1 MIEKNNKKYKIG
13 LSLSGGGYRATIYH
27 LGTLRKLR
35 ELELLD
41 KIDIISTIS
50 GGSITGAYYGLEGKN
65 FELFEKGLIGIVKKS
80 ILGGIFRSVRFI
92 CIALSLLTL
101 LFFILYLPF
110 TSYAWVSTVLLVVV
124 FVVVLK
130 FQFRIFPVSRI
141 IDGLY
146 SRWFFAG
153 KTLKDLNCTPVIAI
167 NATNVETGRPFTF
180 SKNKMSDSSYEY
192 PQDGQD
198 PIRFK
203 PEEFPISLAV
213 ASSTCVPFAFT
224 PIYIDSKYFEKEED
238 AHRVKPCLVDGGVY
252 DNQGVHKL
260 THGNSS
266 YVCDIV
272 IVSDAG
278 NMMPKIN
285 SFNNVVQLLIRT
297 SDIFMNRI
305 KNYQMIQH
313 VYDNYRF
320 NKKSVAYQSL
330 GWDLQECL
338 NSFMSNLK
346 KGAVL
351 EQVIQVHE
359 ISSEDLENKN
369 WDSIQEKLEK
379 RINYQAI
386 KAQMPSVEELN
397 TARAVSTNLRAL
409 TDKQIDALTKQ
420 AACLTELQVKLY
432 CPVLFA
438 N

>member
-1 MIEKNNKKYKIG
+1 
-13 LSLSGGGYRATIYH
+13 
-27 LGTLRKLR
+27 
-35 ELELLD
+35 
-41 KIDIISTIS
+41 
-50 GGSITGAYYGLEGKN
+50 
-65 FELFEKGLIGIVKKS
+65 
-80 ILGGIFRSVRFI
+80 
-92 CIALSLLTL
+92 
-101 LFFILYLPF
+101 
-110 TSYAWVSTVLLVVV
+110 
-124 FVVVLK
+124 
-130 FQFRIFPVSRI
+130 
-141 IDGLY
+141 
-146 SRWFFAG
+146 
-153 KTLKDLNCTPVIAI
+153 
-167 NATNVETGRPFTF
+167 
-180 SKNKMSDSSYEY
+180 
-192 PQDGQD
+192 
-198 PIRFK
+198 
-203 PEEFPISLAV
+203 
-213 ASSTCVPFAFT
+213 
-224 PIYIDSKYFEKEED
+224 
-238 AHRVKPCLVDGGVY
+238 
-252 DNQGVHKL
+252 
-260 THGNSS
+260 
-266 YVCDIV
+266 
-272 IVSDAG
+272 
-278 NMMPKIN
+278 
-285 SFNNVVQLLIRT
+285 LIRT

-432 CPVLFA
+432 CPVLFPTSI
-438 N
+438 